1 MGGVAHQRP
10 AAPLVSPRRP
20 SAAPLPLALTARP
33 GPLTVLCLGAHADD
47 IEIGCGG
54 TILALLAARRKVDC
68 HWIVFS
74 GGGGP
79 REREARRSAGL
90 FLARARRRQ
99 IVVHSFRDGFFPYVG
114 GGIKEAFEDLAR
126 VVSPDVVL
134 THTRD
139 DRHQDHRVVSDLTWN
154 TFRSHLILEYE
165 VPKYDGDLGLP
176 NLFVPLR
183 AAVARAKIR
192 HLRAAFGSQ
201 RSKGWFT
208 ADTFH
213 ALLRLRGVESGA
225 SEGLAEAFY
234 ARKAS
239 ISF

>member
-1 MGGVAHQRP
+1 MSP
-10 AAPLVSPRRP
+10 PRRRA
-20 SAAPLPLALTARP
+20 AAPLPIPLNLDSRHR
-33 GPLTVLCLGAHADD
+33 GPLTILCLGAHADD

-54 TILALLAARRKVDC
+54 TILTLLAARRNVEC
-68 HWIVFS
+68 HWVVFS
-74 GGGGP
+74 GGGGA
-79 REREARRSAGL
+79 REREAQSGADL
-90 FLARARRRQ
+90 FLARARQRHLT
-99 IVVHSFRDGFFPYVG
+99 VHGFRDGFFPYVG
-114 GGIKEAFEDLAR
+114 AGIKDAFEALAR
-126 VVSPDVVL
+126 EVSPDIVF

-165 VPKYDGDLGLP
+165 VPKYDGDLGVP
-176 NLFVPLR
+176 NLFVPLT
-183 AAVARAKIR
+183 AAAARAKIR

-201 RSKGWFT
+201 RSKRWFT

-234 ARKAS
+234 ARKTS
-239 ISF
+239 MSF

>member
-1 MGGVAHQRP
+1 VAPDR
-10 AAPLVSPRRP
+10 
-20 SAAPLPLALTARP
+20 SAAGVLSFGLRP
-33 GPLTVLCLGAHADD
+33 RTILCLGAHADD

-54 TILALLAARRKVDC
+54 TILSLLAARRNVAC

-90 FLARARRRQ
+90 FLARARRREI
-99 IVVHSFRDGFFPYVG
+99 IVHGFRDGFFPYVG
-114 GGIKEAFEDLAR
+114 TGIKEAFEELAR
-126 VVSPDVVL
+126 AVSPDLVF

-165 VPKYDGDLGLP
+165 VPKYDGDLGVP
-176 NLFVPLR
+176 NCFVPLST
-183 AAVARAKIR
+183 AVARRKIR
-192 HLRAAFGSQ
+192 HLLTAFASQ
-201 RSKGWFT
+201 RSKRWFT

-213 ALLRLRGVESGA
+213 GLMRLRGVESGA
-225 SEGLAEAFY
+225 PNGLAEAFY
-234 ARKAS
+234 ARKALV
-239 ISF
+239 SF